1 MYAIYGNMDPINIP
15 PLLAYI
21 PYMDPM
27 GYKRCQSIFP
37 TGELR
42 HWNHENDPKKPCKA
56 VPLRYA
62 TAVSFFYP
70 RDGAKGPTSHG
81 TAPTLTANATNGSPV
96 VLANPD
102 ANHGAGIFTYMTG

>member
-1 MYAIYGNMDPINIP
+1 MPVH
-15 PLLAYI
+15 
-21 PYMDPM
+21 
-27 GYKRCQSIFP
+27 FP
-37 TGELR
+37 NGR
-42 HWNHENDPKKPCKA
+42 
-56 VPLRYA
+56 A
-62 TAVSFFYP
+62 TALESRKRSQETVQSGAPAICHGSFFFFFYP